1 VNTEPVHIGFGN
13 IINMSKVIAML
24 SPKQQPI
31 KRLIQEARNKGMLI
45 DATHA
50 RKAKTAIFLDS
61 GYIALAAIS
70 PEAIVGRLAA
80 SYGETDFKS
89 EVDEEER

>member
-1 VNTEPVHIGFGN
+1 MSIEPVHIGFEN
-13 IINMSKVIAML
+13 IISMNRVIIML

-50 RKAKTAIFLDS
+50 RKAKTAIILDT
-61 GYIALAAIS
+61 GHIVLAAVS
-70 PEAIVGRLAA
+70 TEAIARRLHTTR
-80 SYGETDFKS
+80 E
-89 EVDEEER
+89 EVHSSMESIEV

>member
-1 VNTEPVHIGFGN
+1 MNTEPVHIGFGN
-13 IINMSKVIAML
+13 IINMSRVIAML

-31 KRLIQEARNKGMLI
+31 KRFIQEARNKGILV

-50 RKAKTAIFLDS
+50 RKAKAVIFLDS
-61 GYIALAAIS
+61 GQVVLAAIS

-80 SYGETDFKS
+80 SRGETDFKS
-89 EVDEEER
+89 EIDEEER